1 MDRRCPLNKPCM
13 LPMRHKLNPLSKRSL
28 QKQAGSAIVLAIF
41 VILIISMLGAAL
53 VSLQRDNAEG
63 TSYEVFASRAYL
75 SAYSASELALVAL
88 FPLNSTSADITT
100 CTGAEFSVTLD
111 TSSDDGFYG
120 CSANYQCQILLPIS
134 SASLPTR
141 YKVISTAV
149 CENAQT
155 VTRRQIMVEA
165 SSQ

>member
-1 MDRRCPLNKPCM
+1 M
-13 LPMRHKLNPLSKRSL
+13 LPMRHKSNSLVKRPLNKISS

-53 VSLQRDNAEG
+53 VSLQRDNARG
-63 TSYEVFASRAYL
+63 TSYEVYATRAYL
-75 SAYSASELALVAL
+75 NAYSASELALVTL
-88 FPLNSTSADITT
+88 FPLNSTSPDTT
-100 CTGAEFSVTLD
+100 NCTGDEFAVTLD
-111 TSSDDGFYG
+111 LTSDTGFHG
-120 CSANYQCQILLPIS
+120 CTANYQCQILSPIS

-141 YKVISTAV
+141 YKIISTAV

-165 SSQ
+165 SSH

>member
-1 MDRRCPLNKPCM
+1 M
-13 LPMRHKLNPLSKRSL
+13 LPMHHKASSVTKPSL
-28 QKQAGSAIVLAIF
+28 QKQGGSAIVLAIF
-41 VILIISMLGAAL
+41 VIVIISMLGAAL
-53 VSLQRDNAEG
+53 VSLQRDGAKG
-63 TSYEVFASRAYL
+63 ASYEVYASRAYL

-88 FPLNSTSADITT
+88 FPINSTSADTTT
-100 CTGAEFSVTLD
+100 CTGAEFPVTLD
-111 TSSDDGFYG
+111 TSSDTGFHG
-120 CSANYQCQILLPIS
+120 CTANYQCQILSPIS

-141 YKVISTAV
+141 YKIISTAV